1 MFPFAVSASILF
13 IPAFVLHDFCF
24 SFSLLLCLLAL
35 MGFDI
40 VFEQK
45 MSLFLVAYTHNNTYN
60 SGIDHL
66 YIVPLAMVV
75 IGCGENT
82 PIRTINWPT
91 TLTGGQHRHQSRTA
105 TNQTN
110 KQTEII
116 TTILNSAYSARHTK
130 LLHHQ
135 MQNKSAI
142 DFFFLRARPIC
153 Y

>member
-1 MFPFAVSASILF
+1 MFPFVVSASILF

-66 YIVPLAMVV
+66 YIVPLAVVV
-75 IGCGENT
+75 IGCGENI
-82 PIRTINWPT
+82 PIRTINWLT
-91 TLTGGQHRHQSRTA
+91 TLTGANIDTNRERQRTKP
-105 TNQTN
+105 TN
-110 KQTEII
+110 KPNNNNNIE
-116 TTILNSAYSARHTK
+116 LG
-130 LLHHQ
+130 LLGPTHKTFAPPNAKQ
-135 MQNKSAI
+135 IRDRLFS
-142 DFFFLRARPIC
+142 LRARPIC